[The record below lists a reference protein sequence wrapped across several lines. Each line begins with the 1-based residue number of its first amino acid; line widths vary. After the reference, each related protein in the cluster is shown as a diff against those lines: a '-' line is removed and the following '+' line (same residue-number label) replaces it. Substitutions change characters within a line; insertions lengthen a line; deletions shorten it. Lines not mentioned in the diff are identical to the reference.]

1 MFDNV
6 CQLLAHLVLHAFII
20 YELAN
25 QKNSLAKMTI
35 LPFSHS
41 QFVLNPNVFFP
52 LKHKTSNFEEC
63 PSCCFP
69 GSQSE

>member
-35 LPFSHS
+35 LPF
-41 QFVLNPNVFFP
+41 LEMFFS
-52 LKHKTSNFEEC
+52 L
-63 PSCCFP
+63 
-69 GSQSE
+69 